1 MLAIFFFMWYN
12 KVDVSDVLLMYRG
25 LKMYIDC
32 VKNSGKPYL
41 RVAESYSIKENGI
54 RKNRK
59 RTIRNIGPL
68 SRFDDGKPDFLK
80 RLKQSF
86 KDGRPIIDGLS
97 DLLENKPISRRV
109 VIEFDREAED
119 DCMSN
124 PKNIGYF
131 LLDGLYD
138 ALGIY
143 DVLNKHKSMTKIE
156 YDLNGLAKLLVFG
169 RVLCPDSKVETFRER
184 NRYAFDVALSD
195 SLIEVYRALDCLN
208 EKSEA
213 IQKRM
218 NHKIANSI
226 GRNTEVCFYD
236 VTNYYFEIEQNDED
250 ILDKD
255 GNVIQKGLRK
265 KGVSKEKKSE
275 PIVQMGLFIDDN
287 GIPIAYRL
295 FPGNDTDQ
303 TTLRPALKKSIDTMQ
318 FGKVIIVADG
328 GLNNGKNIA
337 HILKEGNGYI
347 LSKSTKKSTKNIKK
361 WILDEAGYEWN
372 EKKTFK
378 VKSMIRERTVEDE
391 DGNKMTFK
399 EKLICYWSKKHY
411 DREVKENEKFI
422 EYLNS
427 VIANPDKLKD
437 KPRKIEKFLDRMEVD
452 KETGEVLDTH
462 THLSLN
468 MDKIREYMDLMGY
481 YTIMTSET
489 EKTDREIINK
499 YHGLSRI
506 EDSFRI
512 IKGDLEG
519 RPVYVHTPEHIN
531 AHFLICFIALT
542 MIRLIQYK
550 VLKFQG
556 KDTLNQ
562 DGWEAGITAER
573 IKKAL
578 DSFQADALPGGYY
591 RLTKPSEDLQLI
603 LDTLGI
609 HADLR
614 LPTIS
619 ELRQLKYSFD
629 KSSVM

>member
-1 MLAIFFFMWYN
+1 MHIA
-12 KVDVSDVLLMYRG
+12 
-25 LKMYIDC
+25 C
-32 VKNSGKPYL
+32 VKNHGIDYL
-41 RVAESYSIKENGI
+41 QVMNSYSVKEGSVF
-54 RKNRK
+54 KSRK
-59 RTIRNIGPL
+59 RVVRNLGPL
-68 SRFDDGKPDFLK
+68 SRFDDGKPDYLA
-80 RLKQSF
+80 RLRKSF
-86 KDGRPIIDGLS
+86 KEGYPLIPELA
-97 DLLENKPISRRV
+97 DLVPGTPVKDRV
-109 VIEFDREAED
+109 TIHFDRKVEQ
-119 DCMSN
+119 DCMLE

-143 DVLNKHKSMTKIE
+143 DVLNKHKSMTKIK
-156 YDLNGLAKLLVFG
+156 YDVNGLAKLLVFG
-169 RVLCPDSKVETFRER
+169 RALYPESKSQDFKKRER
-184 NRYAFDVALSD
+184 YVFNVASSD
-195 SLIEVYRALDCLN
+195 SMIEVYRVLDCLN

-218 NHKIANSI
+218 NYKIANII

-236 VTNYYFEIEQNDED
+236 VTNYYFEIDQNDED

-255 GNVIQKGLRK
+255 GNVVQKGLRK
-265 KGVSKEKKSE
+265 KGVSKEKRSE

-287 GIPIAYRL
+287 GIPIAYHL
-295 FPGNDTDQ
+295 FPGSNTDQ
-303 TTLRPALKKSIDTMQ
+303 TTLRPALKKSIDAMQ

-347 LSKSTKKSTKNIKK
+347 LSKSTKKSAKNVRK
-361 WILDEAGYEWN
+361 WILDEDGYEWN

-391 DGNKMTFK
+391 DKNKITFK
-399 EKLICYWSKKHY
+399 EKLVCYWSKKHY
-411 DREVKENEKFI
+411 EREVKESEKFI

-427 VIANPDKLKD
+427 IIANPDKLKD
-437 KPRKIEKFLDRMEVD
+437 KPKKIEKFLRKMEVD
-452 KETGEVLDTH
+452 RETGEVLDTH

-468 MDKIREYMDLMGY
+468 MDKIREYMDLLGY

-512 IKGDLEG
+512 IKSDLEG
-519 RPVYVHTPEHIN
+519 RPVYVHPPEHIN

-550 VLKFQG
+550 ILKFQG
-556 KDTLNQ
+556 KDTLNE
-562 DGWEAGITAER
+562 DGWEAGITADR

-578 DSFQADALPGGYY
+578 GSFQADALPGGYY
-591 RLTKPSEDLQLI
+591 RLTKPTEDLQLI
-603 LDTLGI
+603 LNAFDI

-619 ELRQLKYSFD
+619 ELRQFKYGFD
-629 KSSVM
+629 KAGLL